1 MIAIPRPTSQD
12 PAAEP
17 TLRRSP
23 AAAGAAGAAKSEE
36 TEGKLVCVS
45 PGCIENE
52 SKRKIKISDFEKL
65 NEGNS
70 SCLYDCL
77 KIASTQ
83 AVCPNM
89 ESEGKGG
96 EDEESLQMAFKKLK
110 VDSER
115 AAPAAVRINTETT
128 TSRTSMRGSPDGAKP
143 RTACSSK
150 ESWHG
155 STRKPPRGAI
165 RTQRRRRS
173 KSPILH
179 PPKFTYCS
187 SAAPAASCQV
197 KHSSQTEAYQ
207 GLAMQPPK
215 ECCKAG
221 QSEAVFGAKV
231 PTVFSL
237 ESSEESAGGSSA
249 ESRSNSPPESP
260 KAAAAAAALEPSQAP
275 KPTSDFQSLSKLHQ
289 ADPCRCS
296 RKEKECRCKRWQDVE
311 VYSFTGLRTVISE
324 CERDAAEASG
334 NTPPRRR
341 TQTGSGGASGSP
353 RSCSEEA
360 RTFVEDIT
368 IEDLSGYME
377 YYLYIPK
384 KMSHMAEMMYT

>member
-1 MIAIPRPTSQD
+1 
-12 PAAEP
+12 
-17 TLRRSP
+17 
-23 AAAGAAGAAKSEE
+23 
-36 TEGKLVCVS
+36 
-45 PGCIENE
+45 
-52 SKRKIKISDFEKL
+52 
-65 NEGNS
+65 
-70 SCLYDCL
+70 
-77 KIASTQ
+77 
-83 AVCPNM
+83 M

-115 AAPAAVRINTETT
+115 AAPASVRINTETT
-128 TSRTSMRGSPDGAKP
+128 TSRTSMRGSPDGVKP

-155 STRKPPRGAI
+155 STRKPGRGAI

-187 SAAPAASCQV
+187 SAAPAASCPV
-197 KHSSQTEAYQ
+197 KHSKQTEAYQ
-207 GLAMQPPK
+207 SLAVTPPK

-237 ESSEESAGGSSA
+237 ESSEESAGGSGG
-249 ESRSNSPPESP
+249 ESRCSSPPESP
-260 KAAAAAAALEPSQAP
+260 KLAAALESSPTP
-275 KPTSDFQSLSKLHQ
+275 KPTSDFQSLSKLHRT
-289 ADPCRCS
+289 DPCRCV
-296 RKEKECRCKRWQDVE
+296 RKEKECRCKRWQDVK
-311 VYSFTGLRTVISE
+311 VYSFTGLRSVISE
-324 CERDAAEASG
+324 CERDAGRHAS
-334 NTPPRRR
+334 PRRR
-341 TQTGSGGASGSP
+341 TQAASGVSGSRAPAP

>member
-1 MIAIPRPTSQD
+1 
-12 PAAEP
+12 
-17 TLRRSP
+17 
-23 AAAGAAGAAKSEE
+23 
-36 TEGKLVCVS
+36 
-45 PGCIENE
+45 
-52 SKRKIKISDFEKL
+52 
-65 NEGNS
+65 
-70 SCLYDCL
+70 
-77 KIASTQ
+77 
-83 AVCPNM
+83 M

-115 AAPAAVRINTETT
+115 AAPASVHINTETA
-128 TSRTSMRGSPDGAKP
+128 TSRTSIRGSPDGAKP
-143 RTACSSK
+143 RTVCSSK

-187 SAAPAASCQV
+187 STAPAASSQV
-197 KHSSQTEAYQ
+197 KHGNQTEPYQ
-207 GLAMQPPK
+207 GLAVQPPK

-221 QSEAVFGAKV
+221 QPDAVFGAKV

-237 ESSEESAGGSSA
+237 ESSEESASVNGTKSCTD
-249 ESRSNSPPESP
+249 SPSESP
-260 KAAAAAAALEPSQAP
+260 KLAAAAAALESSQES

-289 ADPCRCS
+289 TDLCRCS
-296 RKEKECRCKRWQDVE
+296 QEKECRCKRWQDVE
-311 VYSFTGLRTVISE
+311 VYSFTGLRSVISE
-324 CERDAAEASG
+324 CERGAAEAGRHTS
-334 NTPPRRR
+334 PCRR
-341 TQTGSGGASGSP
+341 TQPGSGATGSP

-360 RTFVEDIT
+360 RAFVEDIT